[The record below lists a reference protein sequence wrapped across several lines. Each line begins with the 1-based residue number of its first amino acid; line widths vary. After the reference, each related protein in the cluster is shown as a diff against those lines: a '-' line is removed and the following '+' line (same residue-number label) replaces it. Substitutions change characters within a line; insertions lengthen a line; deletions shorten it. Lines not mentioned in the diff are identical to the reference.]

1 MPVEWTKSK
10 EEAPALPGAFA
21 HEGGRPFA
29 TLRLWPHRSLPL
41 TGFAGIM
48 GFTGCMFLVPLAP
61 FIGTPVFWGL
71 LPFLCAAM
79 AALYLFFLR
88 NYRDG
93 ELTEE
98 LTVWSD
104 RIELVRYNP
113 RSPKQMWEA
122 NPYWIRLS
130 LHPDRGPVQ
139 NYLTM
144 NGGGREVELGAFLS
158 PEEREAVYDDLDRLL
173 KRLPR

>member
-1 MPVEWTKSK
+1 MPVEWTTSNA
-10 EEAPALPGAFA
+10 EAPALPGAFS
-21 HEGGRPFA
+21 HDGGRPFA
-29 TLRLWPHRSLPL
+29 TLRLWPHRSLPM
-41 TGFAGIM
+41 TGFVGIM
-48 GFTGCMFLVPLAP
+48 AFTGCMFLVPLTP

-71 LPFLCAAM
+71 LPFLVAAM

-93 ELTEE
+93 ELTEV

-104 RIELVRYNP
+104 RVALVRHNP
-113 RSPKQMWEA
+113 RTPDQTWEA

-130 LHPDRGPVQ
+130 LLPDRGPVG
-139 NYLTM
+139 NYLTL

-158 PEEREAVYDDLDRLL
+158 PEEREALYDDLDRLL

>member
-1 MPVEWTKSK
+1 MS
-10 EEAPALPGAFA
+10 
-21 HEGGRPFA
+21 
-29 TLRLWPHRSLPL
+29 
-41 TGFAGIM
+41 GFVGIM
-48 GFTGCMFLVPLAP
+48 AFTGCMFLVPLAP

-71 LPFLCAAM
+71 LPFLVAAM

-93 ELTEE
+93 ELTEV

-104 RIELVRYNP
+104 RIALVRHNP
-113 RSPKQMWEA
+113 RTSDQTWEA

-130 LHPDRGPVQ
+130 LHPDRGPVR
-139 NYLTM
+139 NYLTLD
-144 NGGGREVELGAFLS
+144 GGGREVELGAFLS

-173 KRLPR
+173 KRLPH